1 MNSFPPT
8 LFEEN
13 EIFRKADKPQLA
25 HAVTE
30 FLSKKSDKTIR
41 DLIPPTE
48 HYVLDGGSLI
58 HRLPWKRG
66 DSYGAIAQSYASF
79 VTCHYDKATVVFDG
93 YERGPSIK
101 DNTHQRRGQY
111 TQPVVRFNADTEFVG
126 KKDDFLSTPCNK
138 QGLID
143 MITRELQ
150 AGGSTVINAAG
161 DADVD
166 IVKAAIKASH
176 QTTTL
181 IGEDTDLLILLLHY
195 AEKNNNKDL
204 FFRSD
209 KSAPPKVYDIHA
221 MKQVLGNEL
230 CAHLLFIHAFTG
242 CDATSRIFGVGKK
255 SAFHKLVN
263 GDSSIKTCAKEFLC
277 PNQPKSVIQDLG
289 CKAMAVMFGGKSTDS
304 LVSLRYNLF
313 CKKLVSA
320 QSFVTPERLPPTES
334 STKYHSLRV
343 YYQIMVWTGNETGM
357 NVVDWGWKVEKNQL
371 VPIMTNKQAAP
382 ETLLR
387 IVHCNCTTACRTPRC
402 SCRGYGLP
410 CTPACGSC
418 QVENCE
424 NPNNQSLPEEAFDTD
439 NL

>member
-1 MNSFPPT
+1 M
-8 LFEEN
+8 E
-13 EIFRKADKPQLA
+13 K
-25 HAVTE
+25 
-30 FLSKKSDKTIR
+30 
-41 DLIPPTE
+41 
-48 HYVLDGGSLI
+48 
-58 HRLPWKRG
+58 G

-166 IVKAAIKASH
+166 IVKAAIKASRH

-242 CDATSRIFGVGKK
+242 CDATSCIFGVGKR
-255 SAFHKLVN
+255 SAFHQLVN
-263 GDSSIKTCAKEFLC
+263 GEANIKTCAKGFLHE
-277 PNQPKSVIQDLG
+277 NQTKSVIQDLG
-289 CKAMAVMFGGKSTDS
+289 CKARAGMFGGKSTDS
-304 LVSLRYNLF
+304 LTSLPYNLSARNVFLHNLSFSPGVSL
-313 CKKLVSA
+313 S
-320 QSFVTPERLPPTES
+320 
-334 STKYHSLRV
+334 
-343 YYQIMVWTGNETGM
+343 YQV
-357 NVVDWGWKVEKNQL
+357 L
-371 VPIMTNKQAAP
+371 
-382 ETLLR
+382 
-387 IVHCNCTTACRTPRC
+387 
-402 SCRGYGLP
+402 Y
-410 CTPACGSC
+410 
-418 QVENCE
+418 
-424 NPNNQSLPEEAFDTD
+424 
-439 NL
+439 